1 MGNRAII
8 TDEAKKIAVYLHWNG
23 GMGAILFGRRIPK
36 DITRHAQSTRSIPM
50 VNRWMIEGVSFV
62 TSTEA
67 TAF

>member
-8 TDEAKKIAVYLHWNG
+8 TDEFRQNFSRNQIG
-23 GMGAILFGRRIPK
+23 FGSRFW
-36 DITRHAQSTRSIPM
+36 QSTRSIPM